1 MYGIKTFTLR
11 DSTNGYCCSFDI
23 HVGETG
29 NQTVSKYRK
38 TYDLVMSFLENY
50 KKQGYTVYMDNFYTS
65 PYLFDNLKVLEAT
78 GACGTIRP
86 RKGLPI
92 EIVKAKFKQRGE
104 YKCMTYNDVIVSMRI
119 LDKKHVTL
127 LSTVYSCKEIDSGKK
142 HWKTKETVT
151 KQEIIHYYNKYMGG
165 VDSNDQLMHYSA
177 FSRQTVKWWK
187 KSFFSLIELSCG
199 EFFHTLL
206 RMGTVLQRH

>member
-1 MYGIKTFTLR
+1 
-11 DSTNGYCCSFDI
+11 
-23 HVGETG
+23 
-29 NQTVSKYRK
+29 
-38 TYDLVMSFLENY
+38 MSFLENY
-50 KKQGYTVYMDNFYTS
+50 KKQGYIVYMGNFYTS

-104 YKCMTYNDVIVSMRI
+104 YKCMTYNDAIVSMRI

-142 HWKTKETVT
+142 HWKTKETGN
-151 KQEIIHYYNKYMGG
+151 H
-165 VDSNDQLMHYSA
+165 
-177 FSRQTVKWWK
+177 
-187 KSFFSLIELSCG
+187 SL
-199 EFFHTLL
+199 
-206 RMGTVLQRH
+206 LQ

>member
-1 MYGIKTFTLR
+1 
-11 DSTNGYCCSFDI
+11 
-23 HVGETG
+23 
-29 NQTVSKYRK
+29 
-38 TYDLVMSFLENY
+38 MSFLENY
-50 KKQGYTVYMDNFYTS
+50 KKQGYIVYMDNFYTS

-104 YKCMTYNDVIVSMRI
+104 YKCMTYNDAIVSMRI

-127 LSTVYSCKEIDSGKK
+127 LSTVYSCKEMTPGKNTGK
-142 HWKTKETVT
+142 QK

-187 KSFFSLIELSCG
+187 KSFFSLIELSYG
-199 EFFHTLL
+199 EFSYFIATGYCLATPL
-206 RMGTVLQRH
+206 KLN

>member
-1 MYGIKTFTLR
+1 
-11 DSTNGYCCSFDI
+11 
-23 HVGETG
+23 
-29 NQTVSKYRK
+29 
-38 TYDLVMSFLENY
+38 MSFLENY
-50 KKQGYTVYMDNFYTS
+50 KKQGYIVYMDNFYTS

-104 YKCMTYNDVIVSMRI
+104 YKCMTYNDAIVSMRI

-127 LSTVYSCKEIDSGKK
+127 LSTVYSCKEMTPGKNTGK
-142 HWKTKETVT
+142 QK

-187 KSFFSLIELSCG
+187 KSFFRLLNLAMVN
-199 EFFHTLL
+199 FHTLL